1 MAFRRRR
8 SPVLAL
14 VGLVLAVVVIVVL
27 ALPGSD
33 SSPDQQT
40 YLDIVRP
47 QLQLSAQQG
56 AVVQDIRANASTSDR
71 TALLQRVNDLVSGA
85 AGVQSEVAPVG
96 PPGSLGSAGSLLRQS
111 LSMRAQAT
119 VSLRDGLQASLTGAP
134 SDQAADLLT
143 RAGQQITASDS
154 LYGRFLRALSRSQ
167 AASIAVPQYRWA
179 PNPADWQRSALVL
192 YVLGLRLSPS
202 LAVRHD
208 VGLVL
213 VSTQPSPTSY
223 KGPVAILGLTRQ
235 LTVTAVVANNGNV
248 AEHGVPV
255 VVTLASGQTQT
266 AQTVVDL
273 DPAQRRA
280 VDLGGLSLGPLRIYN
295 LTVTVGPVAGE
306 ANPGNNQ
313 QTMPLAVAG

>member
-8 SPVLAL
+8 PPVLAL
-14 VGLVLAVVVIVVL
+14 VGLVVVAVVIVVL

-33 SSPDQQT
+33 SSPDQQS

-56 AVVQDIRANASTSDR
+56 AVVQDIRANAQTSDR
-71 TALLQRVNDLVSGA
+71 TALFQRVNDLVSGA
-85 AGVQSEVAPVG
+85 AGVQREVAPVG
-96 PPGSLGSAGSLLRQS
+96 PPSSLGSAGSLLRQS
-111 LSMRAQAT
+111 MSMRAQAT
-119 VSLRDGLQASLTGAP
+119 VSLRDGLQATLTGAP
-134 SDQAADLLT
+134 ADQATDLLT
-143 RAGQQITASDS
+143 RAGQQLTASDG
-154 LYGRFLRALSRSQ
+154 LYGGFLRKLSKSQ
-167 AASIAVPQYRWA
+167 AASIAVPEYRWVV
-179 PNPADWQRSALVL
+179 NPADWERQALSL

-223 KGPVAILGLTRQ
+223 NGAVAILGLTRQ

-248 AEHGVPV
+248 SERGVPV

-273 DPAQRRA
+273 DPGQRRA
-280 VDLGGLSLGPLRIYN
+280 VDLGGLSLSPLRIYN

-306 ANPGNNQ
+306 ANSGNNQ
-313 QTMPLAVAG
+313 QTTPIAVAG